1 MGPHQQQAAA
11 VTGQVAIPA
20 ESIWF
25 QGHFPGDP
33 LLPGIA
39 QLHLVM
45 EAIQASLN
53 GEIRLAGLK
62 RVRFKRIIRP
72 GDPIAIAADPVP
84 DNPGLY
90 RFQLTVE
97 GENACSG
104 LMMTAAAQATDGT

>member
-1 MGPHQQQAAA
+1 MTLNQPQAG
-11 VTGQVAIPA
+11 TMTNQVSIPA
-20 ESIWF
+20 ESPWF

-45 EAIQASLN
+45 EAIRATLD
-53 GEIRLAGLK
+53 EAVCLTGLK

-72 GDPIAIAADPVP
+72 EETIDIAVDPVQ
-84 DNPGLY
+84 DKPGMY
-90 RFQLTVE
+90 RFQLTIE

-104 LMMTAAAQATDGT
+104 IMLTGLPEGED

>member
-1 MGPHQQQAAA
+1 MTLNQPPA
-11 VTGQVAIPA
+11 VTMTDQVSIPA
-20 ESIWF
+20 GSPWF

-45 EAIQASLN
+45 EAIRATLD
-53 GEIRLAGLK
+53 EAVCLTGLK

-72 GDPIAIAADPVP
+72 EETIDIAVDPVQ
-84 DNPGLY
+84 DKPGMY
-90 RFQLTVE
+90 RFQLTIE

-104 LMMTAAAQATDGT
+104 IMLTGPPEGEDQ